1 MTFPLQ
7 KDFTNLQLS
16 IGLQAHIAIKG
27 INCVI
32 SELLFGVHETSILKW
47 EFI

>member
-7 KDFTNLQLS
+7 KNFINLQLS
-16 IGLQAHIAIKG
+16 NGLHIAIKN

-32 SELLFGVHETSILKW
+32 SELLFGVPKTSILKL
-47 EFI
+47 ELI